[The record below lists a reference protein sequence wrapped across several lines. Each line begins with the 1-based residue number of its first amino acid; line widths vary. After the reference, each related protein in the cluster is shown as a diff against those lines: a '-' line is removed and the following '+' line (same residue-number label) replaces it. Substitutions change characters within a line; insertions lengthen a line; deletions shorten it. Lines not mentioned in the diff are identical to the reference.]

1 MVCLFALHQG
11 WEVIPLRGCA
21 IDNSENG
28 RTESLRQCD
37 AVEVQHN
44 GLCARPLPACNI
56 VCITGNEMKEK
67 LSVSIFSTLLL

>member
-11 WEVIPLRGCA
+11 WEVIPLRGSA

-44 GLCARPLPACNI
+44 GLCANDRYDCGDEGEALRIHLFHSFI
-56 VCITGNEMKEK
+56 VE
-67 LSVSIFSTLLL
+67 SD